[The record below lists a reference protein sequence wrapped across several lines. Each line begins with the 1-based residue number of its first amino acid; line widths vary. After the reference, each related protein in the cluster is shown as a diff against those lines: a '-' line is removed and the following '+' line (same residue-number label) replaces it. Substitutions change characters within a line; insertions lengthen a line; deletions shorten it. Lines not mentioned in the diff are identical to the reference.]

1 MRLCIRCVVVGFL
14 CVALSLT
21 QPTMAQTPAQ
31 TASTLPRLVRFGGT
45 AKDLNGNPLTGVV
58 GITFALY
65 SEQTGGTPLWLETQ
79 NATADSNGH
88 YIVLLGSTKPE
99 GLPAELFTSE
109 QAHWVGV
116 QVSSQAEQSRVL
128 LVSAPYALKAG
139 DAETIGGLPPSAFM
153 LAAPALINSS
163 TTNRAAETA
172 LPPTVTD
179 VTTTGGTLNY
189 LPIFSGANTIVDS
202 IVFQSATL
210 PFRIGINTATPAAVL
225 DVNGAGTIRGT
236 LDLPITGAATAAAGK
251 NSQGLNL
258 VASSFS
264 STSGT
269 AQSQVFRLQAEP
281 TANDTAAPSG
291 TLNLLYGLGTAVPS
305 ETGLKISSKGVFTFA
320 TGQTFPGTGSGTI
333 TGVTAGTALTGG
345 GTAGSVTLNLDT
357 TKVPLLSAAN
367 TFTASVSLTS
377 GNLSL
382 AATSSAKTGVI
393 NIGGVP
399 FLHGFSKG
407 NQNVFVGGAG
417 NFITTGTANAATG
430 FGALAAQTSGSS
442 NTASGSGALLADT
455 AGSNN
460 TATGADALSSVTTGS
475 SNTGVGVFAGPTV
488 GTLSNTTA
496 IGAYAKVSQSN
507 SLVLGETTAGNPGA
521 THVSVGI
528 GTATP
533 ISTMELAVSNTGAI
547 GPTLTLSNPG
557 GDNTSTFTDGAAAI
571 DFNTTAVS
579 TSGTYNPGARIEAV
593 DDGVHSTDINF
604 LSNIYSGSGSGTANN
619 GLQTNMTIFGL
630 SGTMSIGTNEA
641 QSQLEVIG
649 SNYEGIWAF
658 GGTEADFGMFQGLN
672 GLRAGGG
679 SSTGTDTGGIGA
691 WLFGG
696 DSDAAETGEGLLVW
710 TGETES
716 GTVGLAADFEG
727 DVFVDGAL
735 SANLKEFKIDHPLD
749 PANKYLVHAS
759 VESSEMMNIYSGNVT
774 TDELGLATVILPDW
788 FQAEN
793 TDFRYQLTVVD
804 ERFAQAIVSKRIE
817 NNQFTIHTNATNV
830 QVSWQVTAVRHDAYA
845 QAHPMVVE
853 QIKGDKERGFYQHPE
868 LYGQPKN
875 KQTQWGLHPK
885 MVQSALAEKR
895 KLKENALA
903 KARKINTNP

>member
-14 CVALSLT
+14 SLALSLT
-21 QPTMAQTPAQ
+21 QMAMAQTPAQ
-31 TASTLPRLVRFGGT
+31 TASALPRLVRFGGT
-45 AKDLNGNPLTGVV
+45 AKDLNGSPLTGVV

-65 SEQTGGTPLWLETQ
+65 SEQTGGAPLWLETQ

-109 QAHWVGV
+109 QARWVGV
-116 QVSSQAEQSRVL
+116 QVSGQAEQSRVL
-128 LVSAPYALKAG
+128 LVSAPYAFKAG
-139 DAETIGGLPPSAFM
+139 DAETIGGLPPSAFV

-163 TTNRAAETA
+163 ASNATVETVS
-172 LPPTVTD
+172 PPTVTD
-179 VTTTGGTLNY
+179 VTTTGGILNY
-189 LPIFSGANTIVDS
+189 LPIFSGAHTIVDS
-202 IVFQSATL
+202 IVFQSATS
-210 PFRIGINTATPAAVL
+210 PFKIGINTTTPATVL
-225 DVNGAGTIRGT
+225 DVNGPGTIRGT
-236 LDLPITGAATAAAGK
+236 LGLPITGAATPAAGR

-269 AQSQVFRLQAEP
+269 AQNQVFRLQAEP
-281 TANDTAAPSG
+281 AANDTATPSG
-291 TLNLLYGLGTAVPS
+291 TLNLLYGLGTAAPT
-305 ETGLKISSKGVFTFA
+305 ETGLKISSKGIFTFA
-320 TGQTFPGTGSGTI
+320 TGQTFPGAGGGTI

-357 TKVPLLSAAN
+357 TKVPLLSTAN
-367 TFTASVSLTS
+367 TFSASVSLTS
-377 GNLSL
+377 GDLSL
-382 AATSSAKTGVI
+382 AATSSANTGVI

-417 NFITTGTANAATG
+417 NFTTTGTANAGTG
-430 FGALAAQTSGSS
+430 FGALAAQTSGSL

-455 AGSNN
+455 AGSDN
-460 TATGADALSSVTTGS
+460 TAAGADALSSVTTGS
-475 SNTGVGVFAGPTV
+475 SNTGVGVFAGPTI
-488 GTLSNTTA
+488 GSLSNTTA
-496 IGAYAKVSQSN
+496 IGANAKVGQSN
-507 SLVLGETTAGNPGA
+507 SLVLGQTTAGSPGV

-557 GDNTSTFTDGAAAI
+557 GDNTSTFADGAAAI
-571 DFNTTAVS
+571 DFNTTAIS
-579 TSGTYNPGARIEAV
+579 TSGTYNPGARIEAI

-604 LSNIYSGSGSGTANN
+604 LSNIYGGGSGTPNN
-619 GLQTNMTIFGL
+619 GMQTNMTIFGL
-630 SGTMSIGTNEA
+630 SGTMSIGTNET

-658 GGTEADFGMFQGLN
+658 GGTEPDFGMFQGLN

>member
-14 CVALSLT
+14 SLTLSLT
-21 QPTMAQTPAQ
+21 QLTLAQMPVQ
-31 TASTLPRLVRFGGT
+31 TASALPRLVRFGGT
-45 AKDLNGNPLTGVV
+45 AKDLNGTPLTGIV

-65 SEQTGGTPLWLETQ
+65 SEQTGGAPLWLETQ
-79 NATADSNGH
+79 NATADGNGH
-88 YIVLLGSTKPE
+88 YMVLLGSTKPE

-116 QVSSQAEQSRVL
+116 QISGQAAQSRVL

-163 TTNRAAETA
+163 ASNGAAEIIS
-172 LPPTVTD
+172 PPTVTD

-189 LPIFSGANTIVDS
+189 LPIFSGADTIVDS
-202 IVFQSATL
+202 IVFQSATS
-210 PFRIGINTATPAAVL
+210 PFRIGINTATPATAL
-225 DVNGAGTIRGT
+225 DVNGGGTIRGT
-236 LDLPITGAATAAAGK
+236 LGLPITGAATAAAGK

-281 TANDTAAPSG
+281 AANDTAAPSG
-291 TLNLLYGLGTAVPS
+291 TLNLLYGLGTAAPT

-345 GTAGSVTLNLDT
+345 GTAGSVTLDVDT

-367 TFTASVSLTS
+367 TFTASLTLTS

-407 NQNVFVGGAG
+407 SQNVFVGGAG
-417 NFITTGTANAATG
+417 NFTTTGTANAATG
-430 FGALAAQTSGSS
+430 FGALAAQGSGSL
-442 NTASGSGALLADT
+442 NTASGSSALLADT
-455 AGSNN
+455 TGSNN
-460 TATGADALSSVTTGS
+460 TAAGADALSSVTTGN

-496 IGAYAKVSQSN
+496 IGAYAKVGQSD
-507 SLVLGETTAGNPGA
+507 SLVLGQTTAGIPGA

-533 ISTMELAVSNTGAI
+533 ISTMEVAVSNTGAI
-547 GPTLTLSNPG
+547 GPTLTLTNPG
-557 GDNTSTFTDGAAAI
+557 GDNTSNFTYGAATI
-571 DFNTTAVS
+571 DFNTTAIS
-579 TSGTYNPGARIEAV
+579 TSGTYNPGARIEAI

-604 LSNIYSGSGSGTANN
+604 LSNIYGGGSGTPNN
-619 GLQTNMTIFGL
+619 GMQTNMTIFGL
-630 SGTMSIGTNEA
+630 SGTVSLGTNEA

-649 SNYEGIWAF
+649 STYEGVWAF

-696 DSDAAETGEGLLVW
+696 DSDAGETGEGLLVW
-710 TGETES
+710 TGESDS
-716 GTVGLAADFEG
+716 GPIGLAADFEG
-727 DVFVDGAL
+727 DVFVDGTL
-735 SANLKEFKIDHPLD
+735 SANTKEFKIDHPLD

-793 TDFRYQLTVVD
+793 TDFRYQLTVID

-817 NNQFTIHTNATNV
+817 NNQFTIHTNASNV
-830 QVSWQVTAVRHDAYA
+830 QVSWQITAVRHDAYA

-875 KQTQWGLHPK
+875 KQTQWGLNPT